1 MSGVLVGEGCGAGAH
16 RRVATGAIGWPPQ
29 RGALCLVPQNHRQ
42 DCVCHHR
49 QDCLCYAYTMWLSFL
64 SPEGKLP
71 IRAPITS
78 SAKVK

>member
-16 RRVATGAIGWPPQ
+16 RRVATGAIGCPPQ
-29 RGALCLVPQNHRQ
+29 RGALCLVPQN
-42 DCVCHHR
+42 HR